1 MVFNEEG
8 RLVAFKGDSFVSS
21 LIPVPEMYL
30 LMNYVSECRMFLLFK
45 KKQHSFLFH
54 SVVLDLRR
62 FLALLLLECR
72 TDRFFFSFSPNWS
85 FICRSCFP

>member
-30 LMNYVSECRMFLLFK
+30 LMNYVYECRMFLLF
-45 KKQHSFLFH
+45 
-54 SVVLDLRR
+54 
-62 FLALLLLECR
+62 
-72 TDRFFFSFSPNWS
+72 
-85 FICRSCFP
+85 